1 MASILQKQY
10 DYYKSKEAEFLKN
23 CYGKFLVINQ
33 ELKVYVMDTSAD
45 AYKLG
50 AVAFGLGNF
59 LIQECV
65 ERQPEADSSFVMTS
79 QGVRHD

>member
-1 MASILQKQY
+1 MVSILQKQY
-10 DYYKSKEAEFLKN
+10 DFYKSKEKEFLRD

-65 ERQPEADSSFVMTS
+65 ERRPVHDSTFIK
-79 QGVRHD
+79 